1 MYITGTII
9 NKDIKIKPFCIILV
23 PQLLK
28 YLVFLTK
35 KWYKYILVIP
45 DIILNCLILFI
56 GLINM
61 YLILPITIETLMWTS
76 LFVI

>member
-1 MYITGTII
+1 MYITGIII

-56 GLINM
+56 KNLVCGIH
-61 YLILPITIETLMWTS
+61 YKKILSKPQRRKY
-76 LFVI
+76 V

>member
-45 DIILNCLILFI
+45 DIILNSLILFI
-56 GLINM
+56 KNLVCGIH
-61 YLILPITIETLMWTS
+61 YKKIYS
-76 LFVI
+76 KSQRRKYV